1 MNAVQIFLLLALLLT
16 VVVLAVLWR
25 TLWHASRPTEQGQ
38 ERAQVMS
45 HVAVYREHLA
55 ELERELAQ
63 GSLDQAGFDLSH
75 EELTQRLLE
84 DAPPPQQSAPSMS
97 TKPKRPKMLLAG
109 MAVVIPAMAFAMY
122 FMVGTPMALDPQ
134 LTAQASGDEQI
145 TPERL
150 ATMAEQLA
158 QRLEK
163 EPNNAEGWV
172 MLGRI
177 QRALARYDDADAALQ
192 KALSLARNDDVLIE
206 RAEVLAQKNNGSFK
220 GEPWA
225 IINLVLK
232 ADPMHGNAL
241 LLAGSAAFSESRF
254 KEALAYWEKVRST
267 LPPASPDAAALA
279 EAIDQARERLGMPPL
294 KPASNMAN
302 APASAGVLSAKPA
315 SDGTERITGRVSIDP
330 GLAAKVSPQDTV
342 FIYAN
347 ASEGPRMPLAI
358 IRTTV
363 DKLPYDFV
371 LDDSLAMNPQM
382 KLSQVTAVMVRA
394 RISKSGNAMPQA
406 GDFGASVGPVTPGSA
421 TALQLTISQ
430 ALKP

>member
-1 MNAVQIFLLLALLLT
+1 MNAVQIFLLLALVLT
-16 VVVLAVLWR
+16 LVVLAVLWR
-25 TLWHASRPTEQGQ
+25 VLWQATRPVAQSQ
-38 ERAQVMS
+38 EREQVLS
-45 HVAVYREHLA
+45 HVAVYREQLA

-75 EELTQRLLE
+75 QELTQRLLE
-84 DAPPPQQSAPSMS
+84 DAPPPQSSAAP
-97 TKPKRPKMLLAG
+97 TPATNKRPKLLLAG
-109 MAVVIPAMAFAMY
+109 IAVLIPLMAFSAY
-122 FMVGTPMALDPQ
+122 FLVGTPMALDPQ
-134 LTAQASGDEQI
+134 LSAQAHGDEQL

-150 ATMAEQLA
+150 ASMADQLA
-158 QRLEK
+158 ERLQN

-177 QRALARYDDADAALQ
+177 QRALARYDEADLALQ
-192 KALSLARNDDVLIE
+192 KSLALARNDDVMIE
-206 RAEVLAQKNNGSFK
+206 RAEVLAQKNNGNFK

-225 IINLVLK
+225 IINAVLK
-232 ADPMHGNAL
+232 VDPTHGNAL
-241 LLAGSAAFSESRF
+241 LLAGSAAFSEGRF
-254 KEALAYWEKVRST
+254 KEALAYWERVKAS

-294 KPASNMAN
+294 SPATNMAN
-302 APASAGVLSAKPA
+302 APASAGVLTAKPA

-330 GLAAKVSPQDTV
+330 ALAAQVSPQDIV

-347 ASEGPRMPLAI
+347 AAEGPRMPLAI

-382 KLSQVTAVMVRA
+382 KLSQVTSVMVRA
-394 RISKSGNAMPQA
+394 RISKTGNAMPQP

-421 TALQLTISQ
+421 DELKLNISKAFQ
-430 ALKP
+430 

>member
-1 MNAVQIFLLLALLLT
+1 MNAVQIFLLLALVLT
-16 VVVLAVLWR
+16 LVVLAVLWR
-25 TLWHASRPTEQGQ
+25 VLWQATRPVAQSQ
-38 ERAQVMS
+38 EREQVLS
-45 HVAVYREHLA
+45 HVAVYREQLA

-75 EELTQRLLE
+75 QELTQRLLE
-84 DAPPPQQSAPSMS
+84 DAPPPQSSAAP
-97 TKPKRPKMLLAG
+97 TPATNKRPKLLLAG
-109 MAVVIPAMAFAMY
+109 IAVLIPLMAFSAY
-122 FMVGTPMALDPQ
+122 FLVGTPMALDPQ
-134 LTAQASGDEQI
+134 LSAQAHGDEQL

-150 ATMAEQLA
+150 ASMADQLA
-158 QRLEK
+158 ERLQN

-177 QRALARYDDADAALQ
+177 QRALARYDEADLALQ
-192 KALSLARNDDVLIE
+192 KSLALARNDDVMIE
-206 RAEVLAQKNNGSFK
+206 RAEVLAQKNNGNFK

-225 IINLVLK
+225 IINAVLK
-232 ADPMHGNAL
+232 VDPTHGNAL
-241 LLAGSAAFSESRF
+241 LLAGSAAFSEGRF
-254 KEALAYWEKVRST
+254 KEALAYWERVKASLR
-267 LPPASPDAAALA
+267 PASPDAAALA

-294 KPASNMAN
+294 SPATNMAN
-302 APASAGVLSAKPA
+302 APASAGVLTAKPA

-330 GLAAKVSPQDTV
+330 ALAAQVSPQDIV

-347 ASEGPRMPLAI
+347 AAEGPRMPLAI

-382 KLSQVTAVMVRA
+382 KLSQVTSVMVRA
-394 RISKSGNAMPQA
+394 RISKTGNAMPQP

-421 TALQLTISQ
+421 DELKLNISKAFQ
-430 ALKP
+430 

>member
-1 MNAVQIFLLLALLLT
+1 MNAVQIFLLLALVLT
-16 VVVLAVLWR
+16 LVVLAVLWR
-25 TLWHASRPTEQGQ
+25 VLWQATRPVAQSQ
-38 ERAQVMS
+38 EREQVLS
-45 HVAVYREHLA
+45 HVAVYREQLA

-75 EELTQRLLE
+75 QELTQRLLE
-84 DAPPPQQSAPSMS
+84 DAPPPQSSAAP
-97 TKPKRPKMLLAG
+97 TPATNKRPKLLLAG
-109 MAVVIPAMAFAMY
+109 IAVLIPLMAFSAY
-122 FMVGTPMALDPQ
+122 FLVGTPMALDPQ
-134 LTAQASGDEQI
+134 LSAQAHGDEQL

-150 ATMAEQLA
+150 ASMADQLA
-158 QRLEK
+158 ERLQN

-177 QRALARYDDADAALQ
+177 QRALARYDEADLALQ
-192 KALSLARNDDVLIE
+192 KSLALARNDDVMIE
-206 RAEVLAQKNNGSFK
+206 RAEVLAQKNNGNFK

-225 IINLVLK
+225 IINAVLK
-232 ADPMHGNAL
+232 VDPTHGNAL
-241 LLAGSAAFSESRF
+241 LLAGSAAFSEGRF
-254 KEALAYWEKVRST
+254 KEALAYWERVKAS

-294 KPASNMAN
+294 SPATNMAN
-302 APASAGVLSAKPA
+302 APASAGVLTAKPA

-330 GLAAKVSPQDTV
+330 ALAAQVSPQDIV

-347 ASEGPRMPLAI
+347 AAEGPRMPLAI

-382 KLSQVTAVMVRA
+382 KLSQVTSVMVRA
-394 RISKSGNAMPQA
+394 RISKTGNAMPQP

-421 TALQLTISQ
+421 DELKLNISKVFQ
-430 ALKP
+430 

>member
-1 MNAVQIFLLLALLLT
+1 MNAVQIFLLLALVLT
-16 VVVLAVLWR
+16 LVVLAVLWR
-25 TLWHASRPTEQGQ
+25 VLWQATRPVAQSQ
-38 ERAQVMS
+38 EREQFLS
-45 HVAVYREHLA
+45 HVAVYREQLA

-75 EELTQRLLE
+75 QELTQRLLE
-84 DAPPPQQSAPSMS
+84 DAPPPQSSAAP
-97 TKPKRPKMLLAG
+97 TPATNKRPKLLLAG
-109 MAVVIPAMAFAMY
+109 IAVLIPLMAFSAY
-122 FMVGTPMALDPQ
+122 FLVGTPMALDPQ
-134 LTAQASGDEQI
+134 LSAQAHGDEQL

-150 ATMAEQLA
+150 ASMADQLA
-158 QRLEK
+158 ERLQN

-177 QRALARYDDADAALQ
+177 QRALARYDEADLALQ
-192 KALSLARNDDVLIE
+192 KSLALARNDDVMIE
-206 RAEVLAQKNNGSFK
+206 RAEVLAQKNNGNFK

-225 IINLVLK
+225 IINAVLK
-232 ADPMHGNAL
+232 VDPTHGNAL
-241 LLAGSAAFSESRF
+241 LLAGSAAFSEGRF
-254 KEALAYWEKVRST
+254 KEALAYWERVKAS

-294 KPASNMAN
+294 SPATNMAN
-302 APASAGVLSAKPA
+302 APASAGVLTAKPA

-330 GLAAKVSPQDTV
+330 ALAAQVSPQDIV

-347 ASEGPRMPLAI
+347 AAEGPRMPLAI

-382 KLSQVTAVMVRA
+382 KLSQVTSVMVRA
-394 RISKSGNAMPQA
+394 RISKTGNAMPQP

-421 TALQLTISQ
+421 DELKLNISKAFQ
-430 ALKP
+430 

>member
-1 MNAVQIFLLLALLLT
+1 MNAVQIFLLLALVLT
-16 VVVLAVLWR
+16 LVVLAVLWR
-25 TLWHASRPTEQGQ
+25 VLWQATRPVAQSQ
-38 ERAQVMS
+38 EREQVLS
-45 HVAVYREHLA
+45 HVAVYREQLA

-75 EELTQRLLE
+75 QELTQRLLE
-84 DAPPPQQSAPSMS
+84 DAPPPQSSAAP
-97 TKPKRPKMLLAG
+97 TPATNKRPKLLLAG
-109 MAVVIPAMAFAMY
+109 MAVMIPLMAFSAY
-122 FMVGTPMALDPQ
+122 FLVGTPMALDPQ
-134 LTAQASGDEQI
+134 LSAQAHGDEQL

-150 ATMAEQLA
+150 ASMADQLA
-158 QRLEK
+158 ERLQN

-177 QRALARYDDADAALQ
+177 QRALARYDEADLALQ
-192 KALSLARNDDVLIE
+192 KSLALARNDDVMIE
-206 RAEVLAQKNNGSFK
+206 RAEVLAQKNNGNFK

-225 IINLVLK
+225 IINAVLK
-232 ADPMHGNAL
+232 VDPTHGNAL
-241 LLAGSAAFSESRF
+241 LLAGSAAFSEGRF
-254 KEALAYWEKVRST
+254 KEALAYWERVKAS

-294 KPASNMAN
+294 SAVTNMAN
-302 APASAGVLSAKPA
+302 APASAGVLTAKPA

-330 GLAAKVSPQDTV
+330 ALAAQVSPQDIV
-342 FIYAN
+342 FIYAH
-347 ASEGPRMPLAI
+347 AAEGPRMPLAI

-382 KLSQVTAVMVRA
+382 KLSQVTSVMVRA
-394 RISKSGNAMPQA
+394 RISKTGNAMPQP

-421 TALQLTISQ
+421 DELKLNISKAFQ
-430 ALKP
+430 

>member
-1 MNAVQIFLLLALLLT
+1 MNAVQIFLLLALVLT
-16 VVVLAVLWR
+16 LVVLAVLWR
-25 TLWHASRPTEQGQ
+25 VLWQATRPVAQSQ
-38 ERAQVMS
+38 EREQVLS
-45 HVAVYREHLA
+45 HVAVYREQLA

-75 EELTQRLLE
+75 QELTQRLLE
-84 DAPPPQQSAPSMS
+84 DAPPPQSSAAP
-97 TKPKRPKMLLAG
+97 TPATNKRPKLLLAG
-109 MAVVIPAMAFAMY
+109 IAVLIPLMAFSAY
-122 FMVGTPMALDPQ
+122 FLVGTPMALDPQ
-134 LTAQASGDEQI
+134 LSAQAHGDEQL

-150 ATMAEQLA
+150 ASMADQLA
-158 QRLEK
+158 ERLQN

-177 QRALARYDDADAALQ
+177 QRALARYDEADLALQ
-192 KALSLARNDDVLIE
+192 KSLALARNDDVMIE
-206 RAEVLAQKNNGSFK
+206 RAEVLAQKNNGNFK

-225 IINLVLK
+225 IINAVLK
-232 ADPMHGNAL
+232 VDPTHGNAL
-241 LLAGSAAFSESRF
+241 LLAGSAAFSEGRF
-254 KEALAYWEKVRST
+254 KEALAYWERVKAS

-294 KPASNMAN
+294 SPATNMAN
-302 APASAGVLSAKPA
+302 APASAGVLTAKPA

-330 GLAAKVSPQDTV
+330 ALAAQVSPQDIV

-347 ASEGPRMPLAI
+347 AAEGPRMPLAI

-371 LDDSLAMNPQM
+371 LDDSLAMNLQM
-382 KLSQVTAVMVRA
+382 KLSQVTSVMVRA
-394 RISKSGNAMPQA
+394 RISKTGNAMPQP

-421 TALQLTISQ
+421 DELKLNISKAFQ
-430 ALKP
+430 

>member
-1 MNAVQIFLLLALLLT
+1 MNAVQIFLLLALVLT
-16 VVVLAVLWR
+16 LVVLAVLWR
-25 TLWHASRPTEQGQ
+25 VLWQATRPVAQSQ
-38 ERAQVMS
+38 EREQVLS
-45 HVAVYREHLA
+45 HVAVYREQLA

-75 EELTQRLLE
+75 QELTQRLLE
-84 DAPPPQQSAPSMS
+84 DAPPPQSSAAP
-97 TKPKRPKMLLAG
+97 TPATNKRPKLLLAG
-109 MAVVIPAMAFAMY
+109 IAVLIPLMAFSAY
-122 FMVGTPMALDPQ
+122 FLVGTPMALDPQ
-134 LTAQASGDEQI
+134 LSAQAHGDEQL

-150 ATMAEQLA
+150 ASMADQLA
-158 QRLEK
+158 ERLQN

-177 QRALARYDDADAALQ
+177 QRALARYDEADLALQ
-192 KALSLARNDDVLIE
+192 KSLALARNDDVMIE
-206 RAEVLAQKNNGSFK
+206 RAEVLAQKNNGNFK

-225 IINLVLK
+225 IINAVLK
-232 ADPMHGNAL
+232 VDPTHGNAL
-241 LLAGSAAFSESRF
+241 LLAGSAAFSEGRF
-254 KEALAYWEKVRST
+254 KEALAYWERVKAS

-294 KPASNMAN
+294 SPATNMAN
-302 APASAGVLSAKPA
+302 APASAGVLTAKPA

-330 GLAAKVSPQDTV
+330 ALAAQVAPQDIV

-347 ASEGPRMPLAI
+347 AAEGPRMPLAI

-382 KLSQVTAVMVRA
+382 KLSQVTSVMVRA
-394 RISKSGNAMPQA
+394 RISKTGNAMPQP

-421 TALQLTISQ
+421 DELKLNISKAFQ
-430 ALKP
+430 

>member
-1 MNAVQIFLLLALLLT
+1 MNAVQIFLLLALVLT
-16 VVVLAVLWR
+16 LVVLAVLWR
-25 TLWHASRPTEQGQ
+25 VLWQATRPVAQSQ
-38 ERAQVMS
+38 EREQVLS
-45 HVAVYREHLA
+45 HVAVYREQLA

-75 EELTQRLLE
+75 QELTQRLLE
-84 DAPPPQQSAPSMS
+84 DAPPPHSSAAP
-97 TKPKRPKMLLAG
+97 TPATNKRPKLLLAG
-109 MAVVIPAMAFAMY
+109 MAVLIPLMAFSAY
-122 FMVGTPMALDPQ
+122 FVVGTPMALDPQ
-134 LTAQASGDEQI
+134 LSAQAHGDEQL

-150 ATMAEQLA
+150 ASMADQLA
-158 QRLEK
+158 ERLQN

-177 QRALARYDDADAALQ
+177 QRALARYDEADLALQ
-192 KALSLARNDDVLIE
+192 KSLALARNDDVMIE
-206 RAEVLAQKNNGSFK
+206 RAEVLAQKNNGNFK

-225 IINLVLK
+225 IINAVLK
-232 ADPMHGNAL
+232 VDPTHGNAL
-241 LLAGSAAFSESRF
+241 LLAGSAAFSEGRF
-254 KEALAYWEKVRST
+254 KEALAYWERVKAS

-294 KPASNMAN
+294 SPATNMAN
-302 APASAGVLSAKPA
+302 PPASAGVLTAKPA

-330 GLAAKVSPQDTV
+330 ALAAQVSPQDIV

-347 ASEGPRMPLAI
+347 AAEGPRMPLAI

-363 DKLPYDFV
+363 DKLPYDFI

-382 KLSQVTAVMVRA
+382 KLSQVTSVMVRA
-394 RISKSGNAMPQA
+394 RISKTGNAMPQP

-421 TALQLTISQ
+421 DDLKLNISKAFQ
-430 ALKP
+430 

>member
-1 MNAVQIFLLLALLLT
+1 MNAVQIFLLLALVLT
-16 VVVLAVLWR
+16 LVVLAVLWR
-25 TLWHASRPTEQGQ
+25 VLWQATRPVAQSQ
-38 ERAQVMS
+38 EREQVLS
-45 HVAVYREHLA
+45 HVAVYREQLA

-75 EELTQRLLE
+75 QELTQRLLE
-84 DAPPPQQSAPSMS
+84 DAPPPQSSAAP
-97 TKPKRPKMLLAG
+97 TPATNKRPKLLLAG
-109 MAVVIPAMAFAMY
+109 IAVLIPLMAFSAY
-122 FMVGTPMALDPQ
+122 FLVGTPMALDSQ
-134 LTAQASGDEQI
+134 LSAQAHGDEQL

-150 ATMAEQLA
+150 ASMADQLA
-158 QRLEK
+158 ERLQN

-177 QRALARYDDADAALQ
+177 QRALARYDEADLALQ
-192 KALSLARNDDVLIE
+192 KSLALARNDDVMIE
-206 RAEVLAQKNNGSFK
+206 RAEVLAQKNNGNFK

-225 IINLVLK
+225 IINAVLK
-232 ADPMHGNAL
+232 VDPTHGNAL
-241 LLAGSAAFSESRF
+241 LLAGSAAFSEGRF
-254 KEALAYWEKVRST
+254 KEALAYWERVKAS

-294 KPASNMAN
+294 SPATNMAN
-302 APASAGVLSAKPA
+302 APASAGVLTAKPA

-330 GLAAKVSPQDTV
+330 ALAAQVSPQDIV

-347 ASEGPRMPLAI
+347 AAEGPRMPLAI

-382 KLSQVTAVMVRA
+382 KLSQVTSVMVRA
-394 RISKSGNAMPQA
+394 RISKTGNAMPQP

-421 TALQLTISQ
+421 DELKLNISKAFQ
-430 ALKP
+430 

>member
-1 MNAVQIFLLLALLLT
+1 MNAVQIFLLLALVLT
-16 VVVLAVLWR
+16 LVVLAVLWR
-25 TLWHASRPTEQGQ
+25 VLWQATRPVAQSQ
-38 ERAQVMS
+38 EREQVLS
-45 HVAVYREHLA
+45 HVAVYREQLA

-75 EELTQRLLE
+75 QELTQRLLE
-84 DAPPPQQSAPSMS
+84 DAPPPQSSAAP
-97 TKPKRPKMLLAG
+97 TPATNKRPKLLLAG
-109 MAVVIPAMAFAMY
+109 IAVLIPLMAFSAY
-122 FMVGTPMALDPQ
+122 FLVGTPMALDPQ
-134 LTAQASGDEQI
+134 LSAQAHGDEQL

-150 ATMAEQLA
+150 ASMADQLA
-158 QRLEK
+158 ERLQN

-177 QRALARYDDADAALQ
+177 QRALARYDEADLALQ
-192 KALSLARNDDVLIE
+192 KSLALARNDDVMIE
-206 RAEVLAQKNNGSFK
+206 RAEVLAQKNNGNFK

-225 IINLVLK
+225 IINAVLK
-232 ADPMHGNAL
+232 VDPTHGNAL
-241 LLAGSAAFSESRF
+241 LLAGSAAFSEGRF
-254 KEALAYWEKVRST
+254 KEALAYWERVKAS

-294 KPASNMAN
+294 SPATNMAN
-302 APASAGVLSAKPA
+302 APASAGVLTTKPA

-330 GLAAKVSPQDTV
+330 ALAAQVSPQDIV

-347 ASEGPRMPLAI
+347 AAEGPRMPLAI

-382 KLSQVTAVMVRA
+382 KLSQVTSVMVRA
-394 RISKSGNAMPQA
+394 RISKTGNAMPQP

-421 TALQLTISQ
+421 DELKLNISKAFQ
-430 ALKP
+430 

>member
-1 MNAVQIFLLLALLLT
+1 MNAVQIFLLLALVLT
-16 VVVLAVLWR
+16 LVVLAVLWR
-25 TLWHASRPTEQGQ
+25 VLWQATRPVAQSQ
-38 ERAQVMS
+38 EREQVLS
-45 HVAVYREHLA
+45 HVAVYREQLA

-75 EELTQRLLE
+75 QELTQRLLE
-84 DAPPPQQSAPSMS
+84 DAPPPQSSAAP
-97 TKPKRPKMLLAG
+97 TPATNKRPKLLLAG
-109 MAVVIPAMAFAMY
+109 MAVLIPLMAFSAY
-122 FMVGTPMALDPQ
+122 FLVGTPMALDPQ
-134 LTAQASGDEQI
+134 LSAQAHGDEQL

-150 ATMAEQLA
+150 ASMADQLA
-158 QRLEK
+158 ERLQN

-177 QRALARYDDADAALQ
+177 QRALARYDEADLALQ
-192 KALSLARNDDVLIE
+192 KSLALARNDDVMIE
-206 RAEVLAQKNNGSFK
+206 RAEVLAQKNNGNFK

-225 IINLVLK
+225 IINAVLK
-232 ADPMHGNAL
+232 VDPTHGNAL
-241 LLAGSAAFSESRF
+241 LLAGSAAFSEGRF
-254 KEALAYWEKVRST
+254 KEALAYWERVKAS

-294 KPASNMAN
+294 SPATNMAN
-302 APASAGVLSAKPA
+302 PPASAGVLTAKPA

-330 GLAAKVSPQDTV
+330 ALAAQVSPQDIV

-347 ASEGPRMPLAI
+347 AAEGPRMPLAI

-363 DKLPYDFV
+363 DKLPYDFI

-382 KLSQVTAVMVRA
+382 KLSQVTSVMVRA
-394 RISKSGNAMPQA
+394 RISKTGNAMPQP

-421 TALQLTISQ
+421 DELKLNISKAFQ
-430 ALKP
+430 